1 MATEKITAETRTEFG
16 KGAARRLRREH
27 KIPAVLYG
35 HGSEAT
41 HLALPGHETTMA
53 LRHHGKSAVLELQID
68 GKPQLALT
76 KAIQVDD
83 IRRLIEHIDF
93 VAVKAGE
100 RVQAEVAIHV
110 SGTTQPGT
118 MTTTEHN
125 SVIIEAEATHV
136 PEIIELSVDGLGA
149 GDFIHAS
156 DLKLPQGATLVTP
169 EDAVIVHVTEPQD
182 HEADIAA
189 AEAEAAEQ
197 SAEAETTEAPA
208 AEATEA
214 E

>member
-1 MATEKITAETRTEFG
+1 MATEKITAEIRTEFG

-27 KIPAVLYG
+27 KIPAVIYG

-76 KAIQVDD
+76 KQIQVDD

-100 RVQAEVAIHV
+100 RVQAEVAVHV
-110 SGTTQPGT
+110 TGTTQPGT
-118 MTTTEHN
+118 MTTTEAV
-125 SVIIEAEATHV
+125 SVTIEAEATHM
-136 PEIIELSVDGLGA
+136 PEVIEVSVDGLGN

-156 DLKLPQGATLVTP
+156 DLKLPQGATLVSA

-189 AEAEAAEQ
+189 AEAEAEAQ
-197 SAEAETTEAPA
+197 SAETTEAPA

-214 E
+214 EAE